1 MQGRWSSCT
10 LFPKLYC
17 CTKRASAVFDGQL
30 QCQPQP
36 ESCGAGPAEEGLC
49 DETNGCDE
57 GQKCCKDSNTDGV
70 FCCIDEADECP
81 TRLPAQ
87 KKDGFTCPTP
97 PPDPDDTNTASCIGP
112 NGDRPRVVLDGVR
125 YRFTFLPGGQC
136 VDESKSSYEW
146 GEFNGAEDFGDCAKK
161 CVDET
166 PEDLVK
172 DKSFRGVD
180 YNCGDGSCRC
190 LFDRG
195 TIRRKHRRYFDKTEM
210 GEGNGEIS
218 SIADATDHYCGKRI
232 QKSEEDVRY
241 LAEKDT
247 PIKVEQPTDHN
258 APRNLRGQKET
269 VDETQTNETRWWEPL
284 AAAQL
289 ELLSAITL
297 LGVAMHFYAL

>member
-57 GQKCCKDSNTDGV
+57 GKKCCKDSNTNGV
-70 FCCIDEADECP
+70 FCCVDEKFECP

-87 KKDGFTCPTP
+87 KKDGFCPRPGP
-97 PPDPDDTNTASCIGP
+97 PPGPDDTNALSCIGP
-112 NGDRPRVVLDGVR
+112 NGDRPRVVRDGKR
-125 YRFTFLPGGQC
+125 YRFKFFPDTNGRGGQC
-136 VDESKSSYEW
+136 VDEAGGSYEI
-146 GEFNGAEDFGDCAKK
+146 GQFNDAEDFGDCAKK

-180 YNCGDGSCRC
+180 YNCDDGSCRC
-190 LFDRG
+190 LFDSG
-195 TIRRKHRRYFDKTEM
+195 AIRRKHRRYFDKTET

-218 SIADATDHYCGKRI
+218 GVASESDHYCGKRI
-232 QKSEEDVRY
+232 QKSEDVRY
-241 LAEKDT
+241 LAEEDT
-247 PIKVEQPTDHN
+247 PIKDEQPTDQN
-258 APRNLRGQKET
+258 APRNLRGI
-269 VDETQTNETRWWEPL
+269 L
-284 AAAQL
+284 S
-289 ELLSAITL
+289 LLL
-297 LGVAMHFYAL
+297 